1 MRALLLAA
9 LIALGGCELDEPLI
23 AWGTVVS
30 VQEKEVL
37 DSPDDSG
44 KHYEHPLVPE
54 VAWKLEV
61 QLDDGTA
68 VTVVANDSRRYTP
81 GDRVRM
87 LKTDEAVLLL

>member
-9 LIALGGCELDEPLI
+9 VLALGGCQLDEPI

-37 DSPDDSG
+37 ENLEDSG

-61 QLDDGTA
+61 RLDDGATI
-68 VTVVANDSRRYTP
+68 TQDTSRRHAP
-81 GDRVRM
+81 GERVRV
-87 LKTDEAVLLL
+87 LIGEDGALLL